1 MCRSSHSSH
10 VSAGP
15 LLLASIAGFLRH
27 LLKTA
32 KQEPGPDVDATE
44 NAGSRRADS
53 RTQNPQQQQR
63 RKILAGKFGCLHGER
78 STPRKLQVLVID

>member
-1 MCRSSHSSH
+1 
-10 VSAGP
+10 
-15 LLLASIAGFLRH
+15 LASIAGFLRH